1 MSAAAHI
8 DHLTEKHSR
17 IENEIHNAYQNF
29 LPDNMVQDLKKKK
42 LVIKQQIEMLK
53 MKSAA

>member
-1 MSAAAHI
+1 MSATAHI
-8 DHLTEKHSR
+8 DHLTEKHAK
-17 IENEIHNAYQNF
+17 IEHEIHDAYLNF
-29 LPDNMVQDLKKKK
+29 LPDNMVHELKKKK

>member
-8 DHLTEKHSR
+8 DHLTEKHSK
-17 IENEIHNAYQNF
+17 IEHEIHDAYLNF
-29 LPDNMVQDLKKKK
+29 LPDNMVQELKKKK

-53 MKSAA
+53 MRSAA